1 MKKVGK
7 YIYITAII
15 TCFIIV
21 ASQMI
26 NVVNGVKA
34 TVEESKSKSNVSE
47 QENDLYNKIPISVSD
62 IMKGLG
68 TSINYS
74 VFANTFYLQS
84 HMEGNIAVKNAYI
97 NQIFNFTDA
106 VLKIYKN
113 KDYAI
118 TVTNKVDGNLTDGT
132 FKFGL
137 FTKQTNSATGESY
150 YVKTNHDIITVTTV
164 NGEGT
169 ATFTDLDSET
179 KYYIFELDENN
190 NPIMN
195 NTVTSQGVTVTYE
208 DDETTIIANE
218 ASLGNVSYIQNILQW
233 ANHAA
238 DGNKGESP
246 KLVIP
251 MTAFLELYE
260 NNKNLTHPNYGTIL
274 AATDENFELV
284 VVAERDFNNYDK
296 VLQENGYTNSYK
308 YNEDGTIKYVAS
320 ENAGGN
326 IIYTSYDEI
335 TYDPLIQS
343 SVQNSG
349 VKEIVNN
356 YSINAALEPVYEV
369 YSKVNSQDITPDFT
383 SYINISTMEDVTDYQ
398 GKDLSKYIPNE
409 NQKSTYIKFDTW
421 NDVDEVV
428 TVTES
433 TENNEQITT
442 LKKVKWT
449 KKWENGGVQIESSE
463 APTYVRIKKDIN
475 TNEVYVSAIVNVAK
489 QYKLKDGDNYK
500 VIWNGTSYEI
510 QDRKN
515 DYNII
520 DFASEFT
527 KLNAFSSKL
536 YNNVASSETVNV
548 INLDA
553 DGAVYENGQVNGLD
567 NGVAQSETLDLSKY
581 LENGKYLVINV
592 DMSGLDEINL
602 SNTIEWGDLDG
613 DFSWNSLS
621 TRILWNFYNKDSNTP
636 YDGKIVINK
645 NNIMGTL
652 FAPSANIIVGTTIN
666 ASLISNEASNPGGEI
681 HKSQFGSVQKMLRSR
696 VLHTK
701 ETPRKGSLLIKVNKV
716 DSENSKTKLSDATF
730 EIIVKDGENIIARK
744 TDKTNSLGV
753 ISLDGIE
760 ISGAG
765 KTYTVSVEET
775 IAPSGYN
782 PNGKIEFEVT
792 SIVKDNKYVLNPIDM
807 HKEDGAAIIVQN
819 ELIDVT
825 VPNKKIKGSYGIKLT
840 KRDSDTK
847 NLLNGIV
854 FDITAVD
861 SNNNPIELVHSLNGK
876 KVNST
881 GLETGKT
888 SDDGIIEIKDI
899 NINNV
904 ENYTLIISE
913 RLSGNYK
920 KLEPIKINVKTK
932 LENGNYVID
941 ANELKLKDGSR
952 EDVTLDEQNNTILLD
967 VKNQKIKGSFDLEL
981 IKSDRLDS
989 NKRLR
994 GAEFEVKITKDMTE
1008 IYNQVLTT
1016 DENGHISIPQTR
1028 IQNEGETYNFTI
1040 TEKKAPES
1048 YVSIDEP
1055 IRFSV
1060 KTVKVNE
1067 EYGLET
1073 KAEQVFDNGKVIF
1086 NGNLIQVNVVN
1097 DQIAPDYEIDGK
1109 YNIIIRKI
1117 NSNTK
1122 EGLNGVKLHI
1132 VAMDDENNN
1141 IIDKDFVTEKINDE
1155 NGYIQINDI
1164 SILKS
1169 GVHKYQI
1176 EEIETINGY
1185 IKFERPITFEL
1196 EVGLNEEED
1205 EYEIK
1210 SVKNIGDYSGKVKI
1224 EKYEGTN
1231 TLIIILPNDP
1241 TKEIGD
1247 LALRKFI
1254 TSVNEKTLD
1263 VSRVPVAKLNKI
1275 TGNIEYS
1282 QTKKPLDVK
1291 IGDYILYTLRIYNEG
1306 AIDGTANVIKDYLPQ
1321 GLEFVQ
1327 NNVVNNQYNWKMLDK
1342 DGKVTNNSKD
1352 AVFIATDYLNGS
1364 VIPAYSSEGSP
1375 AYLDVKVVLKVTQEA
1390 EKEGRLV
1397 NIAFIAE
1404 DNIDDKD
1411 SSPDNTI
1418 LPEKFSEYKR
1428 QEAEN
1433 SSVTSII
1440 NGLEDDEDFENVKVK
1455 KPSIL
1460 PQTGEADNMLK
1471 CGIFVIIGMFLI
1483 TFAAYFIYKKY

>member
-7 YIYITAII
+7 YIYIIAII

-34 TVEESKSKSNVSE
+34 TVEESRKSSNVSE
-47 QENDLYNKIPISVSD
+47 QENDLYNKLPISVSD
-62 IMKGLG
+62 IIKGLG

-74 VFANTFYLQS
+74 VFTNTFHQQS

-97 NQIFNFTDA
+97 GQIFNFTNA
-106 VLKIYKN
+106 VLEIYKN
-113 KDYAI
+113 KDYSI
-118 TVTNKVDGNLTDGT
+118 TVTNKVDGNLEDGT

-137 FTKQTNSATGESY
+137 FTKETNSVTGESY
-150 YVKTNHDIITVTTV
+150 YIKTDHEIITVTTA
-164 NGEGT
+164 NGKGS
-169 ATFTDLDSET
+169 AIFTDLDSDV

-195 NTVTSQGVTVTYE
+195 NTVTSQGVTVTYG

-233 ANHAA
+233 TNHAA
-238 DGNKGESP
+238 DGNKGDSP

-260 NNKNLTHPNYGTIL
+260 NNKNLTHPNSGTVIS
-274 AATDENFELV
+274 ATEEDFELV
-284 VVAERDFNNYDK
+284 VVAEKDFNNYDK
-296 VLQENGYTNSYK
+296 VVQENGYTNSYK
-308 YNEDGTIKYVAS
+308 YNEDGSIKYVVS

-335 TYDPLIQS
+335 TYDSLIQN

-356 YSINAALEPVYEV
+356 YSVNAALEPMYEV
-369 YSKVNSQDITPDFT
+369 YSKINSQDITPDFT
-383 SYINISTMEDVTDYQ
+383 GYIDISTIEDVTDYE

-433 TENNEQITT
+433 IENNEKITT
-442 LKKVKWT
+442 LKKVEWT
-449 KKWENGGVQIESSE
+449 RKWEDGGVQVESSE
-463 APTYVRIKKDIN
+463 APTYVKIKKDIS
-475 TNEVYVSAIVNVAK
+475 TNEVYVSAIINVAK
-489 QYKLKDGDNYK
+489 QYKLNDGDNYK
-500 VIWNGTSYEI
+500 VVWNGTSYEL

-520 DFASEFT
+520 DFANEFT
-527 KLNAFSSKL
+527 KLNAYSDKL
-536 YNNVASSETVNV
+536 YNDTASSETVNV

-553 DGAVYENGQVNGLD
+553 DGAIYENGQVNGLN

-592 DMSGLDEINL
+592 DMSGLDEISL
-602 SNTIEWGDLDG
+602 SNTIEWGELDG
-613 DFSWNSLS
+613 DFSWSSLS

-636 YDGKIVINK
+636 YNGDIRIDK
-645 NNIMGTL
+645 NNIIGTIL
-652 FAPSANIIVGTTIN
+652 APSANVIVGCTIN
-666 ASLISNEASNPGGEI
+666 ASVIADKVSNPGGEI
-681 HKSQFGSVQKMLRSR
+681 HKSQFGSVQKVVRTS
-696 VLHTK
+696 VLNTK
-701 ETPRKGSLLIKVNKV
+701 ETPKKGSLLIRVNKV
-716 DSENSKTKLSDATF
+716 DSDNSSNKLADATF
-730 EIIVKDGENIIARK
+730 EIIVKDGENIIAQK
-744 TDKTNSLGV
+744 TDKTNNLGE
-753 ISLDGIE
+753 ITLDKIE
-760 ISGAG
+760 IHDEG
-765 KTYTVSVEET
+765 KTYTVSIEET
-775 IAPSGYN
+775 SAPNGYN
-782 PNGKIEFEVT
+782 PNGKIEFEVV
-792 SIVKDNKYVLNPIDM
+792 SILKDNKYVLKPIDRYE
-807 HKEDGAAIIVQN
+807 EDGAIVVVQN
-819 ELIDVT
+819 ELIEVT

-840 KRDSDTK
+840 KRDLDTK
-847 NLLNGIV
+847 NLLNGII
-854 FDITAVD
+854 FDVTAVD
-861 SNNNPIELVHSLNGK
+861 SNNNPIELVHSLNGE
-876 KVNST
+876 KVNLT

-899 NINNV
+899 NISGI
-904 ENYTLIISE
+904 ENYTLIINE

-920 KLEPIKINVKTK
+920 KLEPIRINIKTK

-941 ANELKLKDGSR
+941 GDELNIKDGNR
-952 EDVTLDEQNNTILLD
+952 EDVTINKQNSTILLD
-967 VKNQKIKGSFDLEL
+967 VKNQKIKGSFDFEL
-981 IKSDRLDS
+981 IKADRLDS
-989 NKRLR
+989 NKRLK
-994 GAEFEVKITKDMTE
+994 GAEFETIITKESTE
-1008 IYNQVLTT
+1008 IYKEILTT
-1016 DENGHISIPQTR
+1016 DENGYISLPQNK
-1028 IQNEGETYNFTI
+1028 IESEGETYNFTI
-1040 TEKKAPES
+1040 TEKKAPEG
-1048 YVSIDEP
+1048 YVLIDEP

-1060 KTVKVNE
+1060 KTRKVNE
-1067 EYGLET
+1067 QYGLEP
-1073 KAEQVFDNGKVIF
+1073 KAEQVFDNGKIIF
-1086 NGNLIQVNVVN
+1086 NENLIQVNVVN

-1109 YNIIIRKI
+1109 YNIAVRKI
-1117 NSNTK
+1117 NSETK

-1132 VAMDDENNN
+1132 VAIDDEDNNV
-1141 IIDKDFVTEKINDE
+1141 IDEEFVTEQINGE
-1155 NGYIQINDI
+1155 NGCIQINDI
-1164 SILKS
+1164 SILKA

-1185 IKFERPITFEL
+1185 IKFEKPITFEL
-1196 EVGLNEEED
+1196 EVGLNEDED
-1205 EYEIK
+1205 AYEIK

-1224 EKYEGTN
+1224 EKYDGTN
-1231 TLIIILPNDP
+1231 NLIIILPNDP

-1254 TSVNEKTLD
+1254 TSVNEKPLD
-1263 VSRVPVAKLNKI
+1263 VSRVPVAKLNNT

-1291 IGDYILYTLRIYNEG
+1291 IGDYILYTMRIYNEG
-1306 AIDGTANVIKDYLPQ
+1306 AIDGTATVIKDYLPQ
-1321 GLEFVQ
+1321 GLEFVP

-1342 DGKVTNNSKD
+1342 DGKITNDSKD
-1352 AVFIATDYLNGS
+1352 AIFIATDYLNGS
-1364 VIPAYSSEGSP
+1364 VIPAYSGEGSP
-1375 AYLDVKVVLKVTQEA
+1375 AYLDVKVVLKVTADA

-1418 LPEKFSEYKR
+1418 LPEHFSEYKR

-1460 PQTGEADNMLK
+1460 PQTGEADSMLK